1 MGKFLGC
8 VWDYWPPLASFEQNT
23 YVRLI
28 SLSAFWS
35 WTESRHN
42 SWPRFSRNCRRKSA
56 PFKFGLF
63 SLWIMNAASPA
74 ISTILKKNARGQC
87 NVLRFRFYPWCLHLL
102 LNDYLPRQGRREK
115 FRSRGEFSVQLLYLR
130 SILSCEQKK
139 GSSSL
144 NFGPLFEVRAPI
156 WKSGPEGFPPP
167 SPPLD
172 RAVPRC

>member
-1 MGKFLGC
+1 MYLEKKIKIGIRNNYSATQRKQVTFVTECSSHAGILQGIQHFRAVLFLVFAAHKASSYFRCRAARTMGKFLGC

-87 NVLRFRFYPWCLHLL
+87 NVLRFRF
-102 LNDYLPRQGRREK
+102 
-115 FRSRGEFSVQLLYLR
+115 
-130 SILSCEQKK
+130 
-139 GSSSL
+139 
-144 NFGPLFEVRAPI
+144 
-156 WKSGPEGFPPP
+156 
-167 SPPLD
+167 
-172 RAVPRC
+172 